1 MNSRKFLCS
10 SILAVSVSLTVLVA
24 LSIAGQ
30 VDAVKATLTGKNG
43 VPPALTDAIN
53 KTQLAKEQAK
63 NTGGNDT
70 KILDRLND
78 LRGLK
83 LNERGT
89 ILEQLIDSAGAPANG
104 FYAFIKKWGIQGSG
118 DGQFVYPHGIAIDS
132 SGNVYVADSGNSR
145 IQKFTSDGTFI
156 REWGSGGTGT
166 GDGEFYE
173 PTEIAIDSSG
183 NVYVSDFAINRIQKF
198 TSDGTFIRKWGTQG
212 SGDGQFGYPGPMG
225 IAVDSSGNVY
235 VADFANS
242 RIQKFTSSGT
252 FITKWGTTETGPG
265 QFRGSNR
272 CCC

>member
-10 SILAVSVSLTVLVA
+10 SILVISVFLTVLAA

-30 VDAVKATLTGKNG
+30 VDAVKATLTGKNK
-43 VPPALTDAIN
+43 VPPALMDAIN
-53 KTQLAKEQAK
+53 KTQLAKEQGK

-70 KILDRLND
+70 GGNDTKIFDRLND

-83 LNERGT
+83 LNESGNPEKV
-89 ILEQLIDSAGAPANG
+89 IGSAGAPANG
-104 FYAFIKKWGIQGSG
+104 FYAFIKKWGTQGSG

-173 PTEIAIDSSG
+173 PTAVAVDSSG
-183 NVYVSDFAINRIQKF
+183 NVYVADVGINRIQKF
-198 TSDGTFIRKWGTQG
+198 TSDGTFIKKFGTEG
-212 SGDGQFGYPGPMG
+212 SGNGQFRIPWGV
-225 IAVDSSGNVY
+225 AVDSSGRVY
-235 VADFANS
+235 VADDHNF
-242 RIQKFTSSGT
+242 RIQVFLWKLNVLNPIEPP
-252 FITKWGTTETGPG
+252 ITGFK
-265 QFRGSNR
+265 
-272 CCC
+272 